1 MSDSDAGKN
10 GDDGGGWDSED
21 GLELDELETELDN
34 PSLGFV
40 IELVVGFKW
49 MLALPTDGAK
59 RDNVGVLQGEG
70 DVWRLSLGSDP
81 LVIILLNEQIQS
93 MLCLKYR
100 IVV

>member
-1 MSDSDAGKN
+1 
-10 GDDGGGWDSED
+10 
-21 GLELDELETELDN
+21 
-34 PSLGFV
+34 
-40 IELVVGFKW
+40 
-49 MLALPTDGAK
+49 MLALTADGAK